1 MKNITDLGFCN
12 GVLTSLNT
20 LEFLKEKANH
30 IYLYSPLM
38 HNNFEVEKLLSDK
51 VSYYHGE
58 RLNQNDVILFSAH
71 GSTLE
76 EEKQFPIQKRVHALC
91 PIIKNTYER
100 LNQHRDIPIY
110 LFGSKNHREVK
121 AILSYFDHVIFQE
134 KEDFLS
140 SLPKGKY
147 GIAFQSTYDANS
159 ALEIERAISNNKEA
173 ILINHTCPV
182 VKERIAHA
190 LNCLKNEDLSSACL
204 LVFGSKDSAN
214 ANLMLKT
221 LTDHF
226 HIEGY
231 LVNEEKDLPL
241 DKIKGKELFF
251 ASSTSISKE
260 QCERLISLIRSA

>member
-20 LEFLKEKANH
+20 LEFLKKKSNH

-38 HNNFEVEKLLSDK
+38 HNNFEVEKLLSEK

-100 LNQHRDIPIY
+100 LNRHRDIPIY

-121 AILSYFDHVIFQE
+121 AILSHFDHVIFQE
-134 KEDFLS
+134 KEAFLS

-159 ALEIERAISNNKEA
+159 ALEIERAVSNNKEA

-214 ANLMLKT
+214 ANMMLKT

-226 HIEGY
+226 HMEGY